1 MIDNKKLKE
10 LRLEKGFKQSYVS
23 FCTGIPQST
32 LSRFESGKMSPTLY
46 ELEKIYLCLGFTL
59 IVNVKAPEKL

>member
-10 LRLEKGFKQSYVS
+10 LRQIKGYKQSYVS

-32 LSRFESGKMSPTLY
+32 LSRFESGKLSPTLV
-46 ELEKIYLCLGFTL
+46 ELEKIFSFLDFTL
-59 IVNVKAPEKL
+59 ILNIGIINS

>member
-10 LRLEKGFKQSYVS
+10 LRQIKGYKQSYVS

-32 LSRFESGKMSPTLY
+32 LSRFESGKMSPTVVD
-46 ELEKIYLCLGFTL
+46 LEKIFSCLGFTL
-59 IVNVKAPEKL
+59 IFNVGIGSS

>member
-10 LRLEKGFKQSYVS
+10 FRLEKGYKQSYIS

-32 LSRFESGKMSPTLY
+32 LSRFESGKMSPTLC
-46 ELEKIYLCLGFTL
+46 ELEKIYLCLGFNL
-59 IVNVKAPEKL
+59 IVNVKVSEKL